1 MSEAKCPGAA
11 NLEPL
16 DAAPNSLHLP
26 LVQSVWL
33 FAPFSQTFDLGSFKF
48 QSFEMLLPWHRFIL
62 ELLLKTKKK
71 KTGTSSVL
79 VGGWRKAALRG
90 SAKSWVRVS
99 SRSRLRAVKVADT
112 PPHPPKKPTGTRES
126 TLQRTLVL
134 GFPVFQTVPV
144 QECIPVTIIPSE
156 IISVEYNDSLRGRG
170 EDAPCRAWPY
180 LREFLPSPSF
190 TKLESCATDA
200 QHKTW
205 GLNTRKSTMVLCY
218 SLWLWAHWM
227 ARRPQFSFVDILPTC
242 LLASAGPTFWTFPR
256 GAGNQE

>member
-1 MSEAKCPGAA
+1 
-11 NLEPL
+11 
-16 DAAPNSLHLP
+16 
-26 LVQSVWL
+26 
-33 FAPFSQTFDLGSFKF
+33 
-48 QSFEMLLPWHRFIL
+48 MLTP
-62 ELLLKTKKK
+62 
-71 KTGTSSVL
+71 
-79 VGGWRKAALRG
+79 
-90 SAKSWVRVS
+90 
-99 SRSRLRAVKVADT
+99 

-170 EDAPCRAWPY
+170 EDAPRRAWPY

-205 GLNTRKSTMVLCY
+205 GLNTRKSTMVLLLFLMALG
-218 SLWLWAHWM
+218 SLDGSQTPVLICRHTTNMPACLC
-227 ARRPQFSFVDILPTC
+227 RPHFLDFPTWCWESGMKPGPLSSLHLVQADKGGQSVLEWPWGFSTDFYQRWP
-242 LLASAGPTFWTFPR
+242 S
-256 GAGNQE
+256 

>member
-1 MSEAKCPGAA
+1 MPETVGPSRSIRLWSLQLRGSQALSPVPGWCHTVHLGISAAYPGGLEWVSEAKCPGAA

-112 PPHPPKKPTGTRES
+112 PTPPPKE
-126 TLQRTLVL
+126 
-134 GFPVFQTVPV
+134 
-144 QECIPVTIIPSE
+144 
-156 IISVEYNDSLRGRG
+156 
-170 EDAPCRAWPY
+170 
-180 LREFLPSPSF
+180 
-190 TKLESCATDA
+190 TDR
-200 QHKTW
+200 H
-205 GLNTRKSTMVLCY
+205 
-218 SLWLWAHWM
+218 
-227 ARRPQFSFVDILPTC
+227 
-242 LLASAGPTFWTFPR
+242 
-256 GAGNQE
+256 